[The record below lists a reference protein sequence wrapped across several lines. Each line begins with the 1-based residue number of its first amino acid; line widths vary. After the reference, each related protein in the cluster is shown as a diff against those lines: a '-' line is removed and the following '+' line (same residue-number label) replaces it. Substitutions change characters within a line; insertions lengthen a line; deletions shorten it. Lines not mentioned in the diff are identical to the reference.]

1 MMLLQKMT
9 IQMLGIV
16 KATNARTVPAAGKDN
31 VDNKPYI
38 NWGKASDLD

>member
-16 KATNARTVPAAGKDN
+16 KATNARAVPVAGKGR
-31 VDNKPYI
+31 K
-38 NWGKASDLD
+38 KSKLF

>member
-16 KATNARTVPAAGKDN
+16 KATNARAVPAAGKDN
-31 VDNKPYI
+31 SGTAVLFCMGI
-38 NWGKASDLD
+38 L